1 MGKIQYKYN
10 SIIPEQTVHIL
21 KNLGENI
28 ELARKRRKITKKDFA
43 SRMLVS
49 VPTLNRL
56 ELGDPSVGLGILVAA
71 LWSLG
76 LQAQIAQLAHPDKD
90 EIGKILD
97 LRRLKRPLGNSLEND
112 F

>member
-10 SIIPEQTVHIL
+10 SIIPQKTTQAL
-21 KNLGENI
+21 KDLGENI
-28 ELARKRRKITKKDFA
+28 KLARKRRKITKKDFA

-56 ELGDPSVGLGILVAA
+56 ELGEPSVGIGVLVSA
-71 LWSLG
+71 LWCLG
-76 LQAQIAQLAHPDKD
+76 LHEQISQIAHPDKD

-97 LRRLKRPLGNSLEND
+97 LRRFKQSPGDSLGND